1 MVGLFRFA
9 GNYGRDFITSFA
21 TPLPAY
27 ILALCG
33 RNRRPAQNRGFGGA
47 GGIAFHSQLFDEIKI

>member
-21 TPLPAY
+21 TPLPAN
-27 ILALCG
+27 ILALYG
-33 RNRRPAQNRGFGGA
+33 AQSPTRTKLWGNC
-47 GGIAFHSQLFDEIKI
+47 

>member
-9 GNYGRDFITSFA
+9 GNNGRDFFTSFA
-21 TPLPAY
+21 TPLPAN

-33 RNRRPAQNRGFGGA
+33 RNRVLSLGQWE
-47 GGIAFHSQLFDEIKI
+47 IADD